1 VAAFLYPKRRLP
13 SLAGVAKK
21 LLLGKL
27 IPFEMANILQAGHE
41 ECKYFL
47 GSFGYYLGLMPTSKT
62 APLVVIILAVL
73 AAGGIAIFMS
83 RQGSSANDAAD
94 ASSAV
99 GQTARV
105 RGAADAKISLVEY
118 GDYQCPTCGQYHPIL
133 QELLARYPGKVKL
146 EFHHFPLVQ
155 MHSNAMAAAIAAESA
170 GDQGKFWEMHDLLFE
185 HQRQWGDLRNPSPNP
200 EAVFLQFA
208 LQLGLDSNKFMQ
220 SMRSPETRDRVLA
233 DVRRG
238 NPIVKG
244 TPTFVLDG
252 QVIPNLPNL
261 EWFVDYVER
270 QLGTTASKSEK

>member
-1 VAAFLYPKRRLP
+1 MKSETISGIPKSKLALP
-13 SLAGVAKK
+13 ISGRDHIQ
-21 LLLGKL
+21 GP
-27 IPFEMANILQAGHE
+27 IG
-41 ECKYFL
+41 
-47 GSFGYYLGLMPTSKT
+47 
-62 APLVVIILAVL
+62 APLTLL
-73 AAGGIAIFMS
+73 
-83 RQGSSANDAAD
+83 
-94 ASSAV
+94 
-99 GQTARV
+99 
-105 RGAADAKISLVEY
+105 EY
-118 GDYQCPTCGQYHPIL
+118 GDYECPYCGAAYPEIKAV
-133 QELLARYPGKVKL
+133 QEALGDRLCFAFRN
-146 EFHHFPLVQ
+146 FPLVNSHPHAQ
-155 MHSNAMAAAIAAESA
+155 HAAEAAEAA
-170 GDQGKFWEMHDLLFE
+170 GAQGRFWEMHDLLFE

-252 QVIPNLPNL
+252 QVLPNLPNL

>member
-1 VAAFLYPKRRLP
+1 
-13 SLAGVAKK
+13 
-21 LLLGKL
+21 
-27 IPFEMANILQAGHE
+27 MANILQAGHE

-170 GDQGKFWEMHDLLFE
+170 GDQGKFWEMHDLLYNPTSWQEWTPSDNAEKYFE
-185 HQRQWGDLRNPSPNP
+185 NYAS
-200 EAVFLQFA
+200 
-208 LQLGLDSNKFMQ
+208 QLGLNVSKFKQDFASSAVNSRINADIQAFKDTKQ
-220 SMRSPETRDRVLA
+220 SMA
-233 DVRRG
+233 
-238 NPIVKG
+238 
-244 TPTFVLDG
+244 TPTFFINGKYIENGKLVDSSREPSVDAFSKQLDDALKNA
-252 QVIPNLPNL
+252 Q
-261 EWFVDYVER
+261 
-270 QLGTTASKSEK
+270 